1 MCLVRY
7 FKPTTAMRDAAVTIA
22 DRRALMI
29 RVVRDAVLVVV
40 EVVQFGEQTRSVRS
54 MMLRSENFG
63 ARVAEERGVANEV
76 CDARDEVRE
85 LQDEGAAIS
94 NPWSAP
100 QPSPRASMLR
110 ALLCAR
116 RVSIVTLK
124 GKQIHQLPDT
134 TGTRNSRRLDD
145 RDTASRSRLMYTR

>member
-85 LQDEGAAIS
+85 LQDEGAAIWE
-94 NPWSAP
+94 PVERPAAI
-100 QPSPRASMLR
+100 ASGVDAESM
-110 ALLCAR
+110 LCAR
-116 RVSIVTLK
+116 SVSIVTLK
-124 GKQIHQLPDT
+124 AQADP
-134 TGTRNSRRLDD
+134 
-145 RDTASRSRLMYTR
+145 TASRHDWDTKQSASGRSGHGVSV